1 VPADNAADG
10 TVEELIEVKYDETL
24 EHQQTVCDAQQIRLA
39 HESQRGR
46 EVRKEMNEELDKL
59 IRTAQRKTAG

>member
-1 VPADNAADG
+1 MPDDNAADG
-10 TVEELIEVKYDETL
+10 TVEELIEVKYDEVL
-24 EHQQTVCDAQQIRLA
+24 EQQQTVCDEQQLRLT

-59 IRTAQRKTAG
+59 IKSAQRKTAG

>member
-1 VPADNAADG
+1 MPDDDAADG

>member
-1 VPADNAADG
+1 MPADNAADG

-24 EHQQTVCDAQQIRLA
+24 EHQQTVCDEQQLRLA

-59 IRTAQRKTAG
+59 IKSAQRKTAG